1 MSNSVVQ
8 GESSGSQARAAY
20 RIVQAAINNIDIGDT
35 GVAGEANTIRI
46 GGTAQT
52 VTYIAGII
60 GAKITGSEVLITPS
74 GQLGT
79 KASAERYKTAIASM
93 ASDSEKLQQLRPVTF
108 HLKAD
113 PQGVLQYG
121 LIAEEVAKVYPDLVI
136 RTESG
141 RVDGVRYDELASI
154 LLNEAQQQQRKIA
167 AQSAHIAAQAEQIRD
182 LRHEQKQLTIRV
194 AQLRDVQQ
202 QVAEMRAAL
211 LKLQAHDEF
220 VAQR

>member
-1 MSNSVVQ
+1 M
-8 GESSGSQARAAY
+8 
-20 RIVQAAINNIDIGDT
+20 
-35 GVAGEANTIRI
+35 
-46 GGTAQT
+46 
-52 VTYIAGII
+52 
-60 GAKITGSEVLITPS
+60 
-74 GQLGT
+74 
-79 KASAERYKTAIASM
+79 
-93 ASDSEKLQQLRPVTF
+93 
-108 HLKAD
+108 
-113 PQGVLQYG
+113 
-121 LIAEEVAKVYPDLVI
+121 YPDLVI